1 MMQSIDVRLSDLAE
15 KFGCE
20 LIGENICVAGVASLS
35 SAAHSDLVF
44 LNNEKFIDQLI
55 HSKAKAVIAKSNEK
69 LPLDRSYLICRDPV
83 LLFALIADYFNP
95 RPLSQASIHPTAVIA
110 SDAVIAPDVEVGPHV
125 TIETGVILSSGV
137 QIKAGCFI
145 GANSVIG
152 ANSILMPRV
161 VVYSDS
167 MVGERCVIHSGCV
180 IGSDGFGNA
189 WARDHWVRIPQLG
202 RAIIENDV
210 EIGANTTIDRGA
222 LDDTVIGSGARLD
235 NLIQIAHNVKIG
247 SNTAIA
253 ACTGIAG
260 SAEIGANCLIGGGA
274 LIAGHLKIADK
285 VTILAGSAVPSSL
298 SEAGVY
304 ASGVPVVPHGTW
316 LKNMVH
322 FRKLDELAKKVK
334 RIEKMQVA
342 QQTTQGESSDT
353 N

>member
-1 MMQSIDVRLSDLAE
+1 MLNSDVRLSVLAK

-20 LIGENICVAGVASLS
+20 LVGEDICINGVASFA
-35 SAAHSDLVF
+35 SAGCTDIVF
-44 LNNEKFIDQLI
+44 LNNEKFAEQLTR
-55 HSKAKAVIAKSNEK
+55 SKAKAVIAKNNQK
-69 LPLDRSYLICRDPV
+69 LPDDRSYLICRDPV
-83 LLFALIADYFNP
+83 LLFAQIADYLNP
-95 RPLSQASIHPTAVIA
+95 RPVSQSSIHPTAVIA
-110 SDAVIAPDVEVGPHV
+110 SDAIIASDAEVGPHV
-125 TIETGVILSSGV
+125 TIETGVILHSGV
-137 QIKAGCFI
+137 QIKAGSFI
-145 GANSVIG
+145 GANSEIG
-152 ANSILMPRV
+152 ANSIIMPRV
-161 VVYSDS
+161 VIYSDS
-167 MVGERCVIHSGCV
+167 KVGQRCVIHSGCV

-189 WARDHWVRIPQLG
+189 WAGDRWVRIPQLG
-202 RAIIENDV
+202 RAIIEDDV

-222 LDDTVIGSGARLD
+222 LDDTVIASGVRLD

-253 ACTGIAG
+253 ACSGIAG

-274 LIAGHLKIADK
+274 LIAGHLKIADR
-285 VTILAGSAVPSSL
+285 VTILAGSAVPSSI
-298 SEAGVY
+298 SESGVY

-334 RIEKMQVA
+334 RIEKMQVE